1 MTPLTSGQASPTGH
15 RSAEDEPCSLKI
27 QYMLVEAYV
36 DYLNIIGFKMLDV
49 RYVTPLKKAC
59 PKIFWIP
66 QTFLDAFTKNLIS
79 NLNIKF

>member
-1 MTPLTSGQASPTGH
+1 VTPLSSGQGSPTGY

-49 RYVTPLKKAC
+49 RYVTPSKKLA
-59 PKIFWIP
+59 PKYFGFHKL
-66 QTFLDAFTKNLIS
+66 FLTL
-79 NLNIKF
+79 LQRT